1 MHRVLESNQS
11 QCLKLYAELNTHK
24 IIKAEKHG
32 DNAGKLLHKLMN
44 NAEYGIIIEN
54 LRNRI
59 NVRLVSKKKDQL
71 VKMQIKNQATSQK
84 IFDNDLFSIRKSKI
98 TLTFK
103 KIDSFLVD
111 DCGQHKEAKGV
122 NKNVVETISH
132 R

>member
-71 VKMQIKNQATSQK
+71 VKM
-84 IFDNDLFSIRKSKI
+84 
-98 TLTFK
+98 
-103 KIDSFLVD
+103 
-111 DCGQHKEAKGV
+111 
-122 NKNVVETISH
+122 
-132 R
+132 

>member
-1 MHRVLESNQS
+1 MLESNQL
-11 QCLKLYAELNTHK
+11 QCLKLSVELNTQK

-32 DNAGKLLHKLMN
+32 DKAVKLLHKLMN
-44 NAEYGIIIEN
+44 NAVYGKIIEN

-59 NVRLVSKKKDQL
+59 DVRPVSKKKDQL
-71 VKMQIKNQATSQK
+71 VKMEIKNQAMSQK
-84 IFDNDLFSIRKSKI
+84 IFDNDLFAIRKSKI

-111 DCGQHKEAKGV
+111 DSGQHKEAKGV